1 MRPTEPPSFWLFKG
15 SWQVYSSHTKQKEKR
30 KAPTGVNRYETVQQQ
45 FVSVAKGLLP
55 HTDYS
60 DARKQQIFKSL
71 CSLLFGNGM
80 SPFSFAAPSGFLNN
94 IGVRKQYCGFFSSLL
109 FGYTVPT
116 WLILPHSSW
125 HWLSA
130 ATEGLHLHSS
140 EAAPSFL
147 KAPTI
152 HHCFHFS
159 WSYSDQLATQPRE
172 QRNTTPTYT
181 VPITLCTAEMPVP
194 HCGSCLYPKTEACRG
209 FIACCTA
216 SNKSLLALN

>member
-30 KAPTGVNRYETVQQQ
+30 KAPTGVNRYETVQPP

-94 IGVRKQYCGFFSSLL
+94 IGVRRCLFFLDGFTWASFSTSAGVTVTNWPPNRGNSAIPHLPTQSPLPCAQQRCLFHTVAHVCILKQKL
-109 FGYTVPT
+109 
-116 WLILPHSSW
+116 
-125 HWLSA
+125 A
-130 ATEGLHLHSS
+130 EGLL
-140 EAAPSFL
+140 
-147 KAPTI
+147 
-152 HHCFHFS
+152 
-159 WSYSDQLATQPRE
+159 
-172 QRNTTPTYT
+172 
-181 VPITLCTAEMPVP
+181 PVVRP
-194 HCGSCLYPKTEACRG
+194 VIKVC
-209 FIACCTA
+209 
-216 SNKSLLALN
+216 